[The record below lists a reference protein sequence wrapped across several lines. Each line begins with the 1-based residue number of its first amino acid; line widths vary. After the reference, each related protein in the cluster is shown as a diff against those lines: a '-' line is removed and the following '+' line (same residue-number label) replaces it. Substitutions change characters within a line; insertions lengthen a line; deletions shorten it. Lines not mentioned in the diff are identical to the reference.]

1 MRPLEAVIE
10 STVPY
15 SVTSAVERKK
25 STAILQNVDH
35 LPTIGENE
43 VFDEDGDDYEDQVS
57 SNNNSPVKSFQQI
70 HRNMSLNMSATQ
82 VLGDSN
88 FKCHYIFPQNDSRR
102 NYSATSR
109 SHIFVP
115 SPPTS
120 PC

>member
-10 STVPY
+10 TAVPDEAGDTT

-43 VFDEDGDDYEDQVS
+43 VFDEAEEGEDDEDLEQVS
-57 SNNNSPVKSFQQI
+57 SNNNSPVKSYQQI

-82 VLGDSN
+82 VNNLIS
-88 FKCHYIFPQNDSRR
+88 I
-102 NYSATSR
+102 
-109 SHIFVP
+109 
-115 SPPTS
+115 
-120 PC
+120 

>member
-10 STVPY
+10 STVPDEAGDT
-15 SVTSAVERKK
+15 VTSAVERKK

-43 VFDEDGDDYEDQVS
+43 VFDEAEEDGNDYEEQVS

-88 FKCHYIFPQNDSRR
+88 FKCHYIFPRK
-102 NYSATSR
+102 
-109 SHIFVP
+109 
-115 SPPTS
+115 
-120 PC
+120 